1 LITFDIELTT
11 RAKKDFNLL
20 SDEALRK
27 IVSELR
33 RLSVSPFPDK
43 KRIKKIRGLKS
54 PIYRLRVETNKDS
67 FRIFYA
73 IVPPKQLL
81 ILRLVSKKNAD
92 RVINKLK

>member
-1 LITFDIELTT
+1 LIAFDIELTT

-20 SDEALRK
+20 NNEVLRK

-43 KRIKKIRGLKS
+43 KRVKKIRGLKS
-54 PIYRLRVETNKDS
+54 PIYRLRVDTKKES

-73 IVPPKQLL
+73 IVPPKNLL
-81 ILRLVSKKNAD
+81 ILRVVSKKNAE
-92 RVINKLK
+92 RIVNKLK